1 MWSLAGAPLIL
12 GTDLTHLASVDK
24 AMLENR
30 AVIAIDQDGIA
41 ARRLIDSGNEQV
53 FVKRQ
58 PDGIWYVGI
67 FNTDT
72 SAAQTFRVQ
81 LEQLGPT
88 IAPGEV
94 SLISMLAAA

>member
-1 MWSLAGAPLIL
+1 
-12 GTDLTHLASVDK
+12 
-24 AMLENR
+24 MLENR
-30 AVIAIDQDGIA
+30 VVIVIDQDGIA

-67 FNTDT
+67 FNMDT

-81 LEQLGPT
+81 LGQLGLRHPMRAVDVWTGRSLGLLRGSYSAT
-88 IAPGEV
+88 IAPGGV